1 MAKKGKLVSWL
12 EYIPARFVLDLLALL
27 PCGVAVW
34 AGIRIARVAYRL
46 AGGLRN
52 TGASNLRAAFPE
64 LSDGERSRI
73 LKASFDNLGRV
84 LGDVSRFS
92 RITPKEIEQLVDID
106 SEAYAWQIY
115 EQSRGGTKTRNT
127 CDDRASRQLGNARIF
142 ICGNSRADELSR
154 PSA

>member
-27 PCGVAVW
+27 PRGVAVW

-52 TGASNLRAAFPE
+52 TGESNLRAAFPE

-115 EQSRGGTKTRNT
+115 EQSRGGT
-127 CDDRASRQLGNARIF
+127 SVEYL
-142 ICGNSRADELSR
+142 
-154 PSA
+154 